1 MTYVAVLQY
10 NFLNE
15 YLPQY
20 DDLPKRLLRSAVI
33 GFSASAISDTCSNS
47 IRVVKTSKQTATTPI
62 TYPEVVKARH
72 LLGDWLCTCTAL
84 LHSKLKE
91 QVVLL
96 YVSVRQLFWLL
107 WLYEGCILL
116 HVLVCKVLGHLTNA
130 SFSKLHSTC
139 SHNTMC

>member
-1 MTYVAVLQY
+1 MTSVVVLQY

-20 DDLPKRLLRSAVI
+20 DDLPKRLLRSAFI

-72 LLGDWLCTCTAL
+72 LLTDFAGLSHAQPCSTLASRGFQAKATSLC
-84 LHSKLKE
+84 
-91 QVVLL
+91 
-96 YVSVRQLFWLL
+96 
-107 WLYEGCILL
+107 
-116 HVLVCKVLGHLTNA
+116 
-130 SFSKLHSTC
+130 
-139 SHNTMC
+139 